1 MSKDKSIDRY
11 QNLQDVVGRFAQYI
25 DAVDLNHLVPRV
37 DQSRTVRR
45 TAVHHTSDDNLAR
58 PLVRLDRRSLSV
70 TKSNY
75 FFFFFPFY
83 YAMMTQRRKSN
94 THHNGLGSLSLFR
107 KHSEKRF
114 FYILKVNFCKY
125 KFDTYQWLVAFDQ
138 LNNFDRLLVFI
149 GNIERRL
156 R

>member
-75 FFFFFPFY
+75 FFSTFSTHFLRNDDP
-83 YAMMTQRRKSN
+83 KKKKN

-107 KHSEKRF
+107 KHSERCF
-114 FYILKVNFCKY
+114 FLYFKS
-125 KFDTYQWLVAFDQ
+125 
-138 LNNFDRLLVFI
+138 
-149 GNIERRL
+149 
-156 R
+156 